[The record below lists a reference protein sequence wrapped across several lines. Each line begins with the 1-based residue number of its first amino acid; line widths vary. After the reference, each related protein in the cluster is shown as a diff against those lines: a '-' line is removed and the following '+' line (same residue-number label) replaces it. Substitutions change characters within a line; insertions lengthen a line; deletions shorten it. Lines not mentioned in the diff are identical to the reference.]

1 MCNRIKE
8 LFKEFAPE
16 EVYDAW
22 ADTFEIVSVDEKQVV
37 ICYHGTEKLK
47 RFKKECNV
55 SLLTSIYSAV
65 GTGKKIKITKKKNSD
80 SLSPKAKKNIK
91 ALNFFVI
98 GMIFVCIATAIIVV
112 MFNYIGNRN
121 FRETFYNA
129 SSIKIDSQIRVIQLS
144 DLHNASYGKNNEK
157 LLKISIQK

>member
-1 MCNRIKE
+1 MDNIKNIEMTENHQEKIKE

-22 ADTFEIVSVDEKQVV
+22 ADTFDIESVDEKQVV

-65 GTGKKIKITKKKNSD
+65 GTGKKS
-80 SLSPKAKKNIK
+80 
-91 ALNFFVI
+91 
-98 GMIFVCIATAIIVV
+98 
-112 MFNYIGNRN
+112 R
-121 FRETFYNA
+121 
-129 SSIKIDSQIRVIQLS
+129 
-144 DLHNASYGKNNEK
+144 
-157 LLKISIQK
+157 